1 MNLKKIVQ
9 GTIIKV
15 DPNPIKGTEQG
26 NYRPHVVI
34 SNNVY
39 NSLSSLRI
47 LVPISQTGG
56 FILDKK
62 LTGTKTRGYVKCQH
76 VRTLDLNAR
85 KYHIVETLDDDFIEE
100 IKKFIYDN
108 ID

>member
-1 MNLKKIVQ
+1 MNITKIAQ
-9 GTIIKV
+9 GAIIKI
-15 DPNPIKGTEQG
+15 DPNPVKGSEQG

-34 SNNVY
+34 SNDVY

-56 FILDKK
+56 FVLDKK
-62 LTGTKTRGYVKCQH
+62 LTGTKTGGYVKCQH
-76 VRTLDLNAR
+76 IKTLDLNSR
-85 KYHIVETLDDDFIEE
+85 KYHYIETVDYQLLEE
-100 IKKFIYDN
+100 IKRLTQDN